1 MWIKHNNALYNTD
14 DMYEIKVY
22 RTQIK
27 ARFKTTNEAVVIGS
41 FRTVEEAEGILR
53 SISQSLLFED
63 KEHPGIIIKDTKEKK
78 NETT

>member
-22 RTQIK
+22 RTQIR
-27 ARFKTTNEAVVIGS
+27 ARFKTTNEVEVIGS

-63 KEHPGIIIKDTKEKK
+63 KEHPGIIIKDTKVAKK
-78 NETT
+78 

>member
-22 RTQIK
+22 RTQIR
-27 ARFKTTNEAVVIGS
+27 ARFKTTNEVEVIGS

-63 KEHPGIIIKDTKEKK
+63 KEHPGIIIKDTKVVKK
-78 NETT
+78 

>member
-27 ARFKTTNEAVVIGS
+27 ARFKTTNEVEVIGS
-41 FRTVEEAEGILR
+41 FRTVEEAEGILQ

-63 KEHPGIIIKDTKEKK
+63 KEHPGIIIKDTKVAKK
-78 NETT
+78 

>member
-1 MWIKHNNALYNTD
+1 MWIKHNNALYNSD

-27 ARFKTTNEAVVIGS
+27 ARFKTTNEVEVIGS

-63 KEHPGIIIKDTKEKK
+63 KEHPGIIIKDTKVAKK
-78 NETT
+78 

>member
-27 ARFKTTNEAVVIGS
+27 ARFKTTNEVEVIGS
-41 FRTVEEAEGILR
+41 FKTVEEAEGILR

-63 KEHPGIIIKDTKEKK
+63 KEHPGIIIKDTKETKK
-78 NETT
+78 

>member
-14 DMYEIKVY
+14 DIYEIKVY

-63 KEHPGIIIKDTKEKK
+63 KEHPGIIIKDTKVAKK
-78 NETT
+78 

>member
-14 DMYEIKVY
+14 DMYEIKVF
-22 RTQIK
+22 RTQIR
-27 ARFKTTNEAVVIGS
+27 ARFKTTNEVEVIGS

-78 NETT
+78 

>member
-27 ARFKTTNEAVVIGS
+27 ARFKTTNEVEVIGS
-41 FRTVEEAEGILR
+41 FRTVEEAESILR

-78 NETT
+78 

>member
-27 ARFKTTNEAVVIGS
+27 ARFKTTNEVEVIGS

-63 KEHPGIIIKDTKEKK
+63 KEHPGIIIKDTKVAKK
-78 NETT
+78 

>member
-27 ARFKTTNEAVVIGS
+27 ARFKTTNEVEVIGS

-78 NETT
+78 

>member
-27 ARFKTTNEAVVIGS
+27 ARFKTTNEVEVIGS
-41 FRTVEEAEGILR
+41 FRTVEEAEGILH

-63 KEHPGIIIKDTKEKK
+63 KEHPGIIIKDTKVAKK
-78 NETT
+78 

>member
-14 DMYEIKVY
+14 DIYEIKVY
-22 RTQIK
+22 RTQIR

-41 FRTVEEAEGILR
+41 FRTVKEAEGILR

-63 KEHPGIIIKDTKEKK
+63 KEHPGIIIKDTKVAKK
-78 NETT
+78 